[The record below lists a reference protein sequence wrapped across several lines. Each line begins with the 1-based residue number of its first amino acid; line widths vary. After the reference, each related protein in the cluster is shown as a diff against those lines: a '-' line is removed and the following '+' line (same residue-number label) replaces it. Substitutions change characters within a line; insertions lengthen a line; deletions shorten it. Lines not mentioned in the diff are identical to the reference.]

1 LANNASYASIR
12 IHQERAYPT
21 RHLGTDLFNP
31 DFAAMAQGFGMGVE
45 KVEREDQIE
54 AALRRG
60 LHASGPYFIEVKT
73 SLKVTLPQG

>member
-1 LANNASYASIR
+1 
-12 IHQERAYPT
+12 
-21 RHLGTDLFNP
+21 LFNP